1 MPSNIDIQTEPQ
13 GNGNSSFQLLLVPF
27 STEVCGT
34 EASLVFIQNAG
45 TPEGSIYLSIT
56 IQLSECTDIVG
67 MALKRL
73 QLFAPYFK
81 CTVENIKKEISRL
94 LTQDLS
100 WTPSVYS
107 YQKEQVLR
115 TLGSQWLRPNA
126 LCCKQ
131 HYQHEIQRIS
141 SLNMA
146 GLSNVL
152 PEPVL
157 KVNLQ
162 CQVPLS
168 LYNKQK
174 TLLSEDTISLQDSS
188 YLKAK
193 IFFTPHRSSHDM
205 LPENRSS
212 AIVAIVGEEQRCL
225 HTDIAL
231 EQLEEIILPGAIDY
245 FHQNAEATVYQIIWK
260 SKHGTAHIQ
269 IEKETMRTRG
279 TFGGARKG
287 KLLKR
292 HDQELASWGRALS
305 HLLELWGEHAPVQL
319 RSTLVDWLQKEKE
332 RQLAAPQLHLKL
344 ETM

>member
-162 CQVPLS
+162 
-168 LYNKQK
+168 
-174 TLLSEDTISLQDSS
+174 
-188 YLKAK
+188 
-193 IFFTPHRSSHDM
+193 
-205 LPENRSS
+205 
-212 AIVAIVGEEQRCL
+212 
-225 HTDIAL
+225 
-231 EQLEEIILPGAIDY
+231 
-245 FHQNAEATVYQIIWK
+245 
-260 SKHGTAHIQ
+260 
-269 IEKETMRTRG
+269 
-279 TFGGARKG
+279 
-287 KLLKR
+287 
-292 HDQELASWGRALS
+292 LASWARAIS
-305 HLLELWGEHAPVQL
+305 HLLEFWGEHAPVQL
-319 RSTLVDWLQKEKE
+319 RSILVDV
-332 RQLAAPQLHLKL
+332 LAAKRKGTSVCCTAATPGIGNHLKWICKVKRDQYKNGN
-344 ETM
+344 